1 MRADIIRALRALAT
15 IRRQQAHLAE
25 VPIVRVW
32 ASWLNGYRMEGTPPL
47 EVTDLYAFGE
57 PKAARI
63 GPEVAAVIMELQH
76 EQKAHPL
83 LLTVWED
90 VSKAATE
97 NAKVPE
103 VRALRSDD
111 QTVWIVAPRWEGT
124 ACRAG
129 LLAVGSQLSG
139 AVLVRD
145 MDRPILTYRLV
156 LPAVEG
162 CGWVATGE
170 LLAAA
175 T

>member
-1 MRADIIRALRALAT
+1 MIRALKALGT
-15 IRRQQAHLAE
+15 LRRQQAHFAE
-25 VPIVRVW
+25 VPVVRVW
-32 ASWLNGYRMEGTPPL
+32 ASWLNSYRKEGSPAIEPA
-47 EVTDLYAFGE
+47 DLYAFGE

-63 GPEVAAVIMELQH
+63 SAEVAAVVMALHH
-76 EQKAHPL
+76 EQAAHPL

-90 VSKAATE
+90 VTKAASE
-97 NAKVPE
+97 NVKVPE

-111 QTVWIVAPRWEGT
+111 QTVWVVAPRWEGA

-129 LLAVGSQLSG
+129 LLAVGTELSG
-139 AVLVRD
+139 EVLVRD
-145 MDRPILTYRLV
+145 MDRPLLTYRLV
-156 LPAVEG
+156 LPVRQG

>member
-1 MRADIIRALRALAT
+1 MIRALQALGK

-32 ASWLNGYRMEGTPPL
+32 ASWLNGYRKEGSPAL
-47 EVTDLYAFGE
+47 EPSDLYAFGE

-63 GPEVAAVIMELQH
+63 SADVAAVIMELHH

-83 LLTVWED
+83 LLTVWSD
-90 VSKAATE
+90 VTTAAQDGHR
-97 NAKVPE
+97 VPD

-111 QTVWIVAPRWEGT
+111 QSVWVVAPRWEGA

-129 LLAVGSQLSG
+129 LVAVGSDLSG
-139 AVLVRD
+139 EVLVRD

-156 LPAVEG
+156 LPVRQG

-175 T
+175 S

>member
-1 MRADIIRALRALAT
+1 VIRALQALAK

-32 ASWLNGYRMEGTPPL
+32 ASWLNGYRKEGSPPL

-57 PKAARI
+57 PKPARI
-63 GPEVAAVIMELQH
+63 APEVAAVIMELQH

-90 VSKAATE
+90 VTTAASE
-97 NAKVPE
+97 HVKVPE

-111 QTVWIVAPRWEGT
+111 QTVWIVAPTWEGK

-129 LLAVGSQLSG
+129 LVAVGTQISG
-139 AVLVRD
+139 EVLVRD
-145 MDRPILTYRLV
+145 MDRPLLTYRV
-156 LPAVEG
+156 VVPERQG

>member
-1 MRADIIRALRALAT
+1 VIRALQALGK
-15 IRRQQAHLAE
+15 IQRQQAHLAE

-32 ASWLNGYRMEGTPPL
+32 ASWLNGYRKEGTPPL
-47 EVTDLYAFGE
+47 EVDDLYAFGE

-63 GPEVAAVIMELQH
+63 SQEVAAVIMELQH

-90 VSKAATE
+90 VPKAASE
-97 NAKVPE
+97 HVKVPE

-129 LLAVGSQLSG
+129 LVAVGAQISG

-145 MDRPILTYRLV
+145 MDRPIMTYCLV
-156 LPAVEG
+156 LPEVEG

>member
-1 MRADIIRALRALAT
+1 VIRALRALAT

-32 ASWLNGYRMEGTPPL
+32 ASWLNGYRKEGTPPL
-47 EVTDLYAFGE
+47 EPSELYAFGE
-57 PKAARI
+57 PKASRI
-63 GPEVAAVIMELQH
+63 SADVAAVIMELQH

-90 VSKAATE
+90 VTKAASE

-103 VRALRSDD
+103 TRALHSDD
-111 QTVWIVAPRWEGT
+111 RQVWIVAPRWEGA

-129 LLAVGSQLSG
+129 LAAVGSELSG
-139 AVLVRD
+139 EVLVRD
-145 MDRPILTYRLV
+145 LDRPLLTYRLV
-156 LPAVEG
+156 LPDQQG
-162 CGWVATGE
+162 CGWVATGL
-170 LLAAA
+170 LLAPA

>member
-1 MRADIIRALRALAT
+1 LRADVIRALQTLAK

-25 VPIVRVW
+25 VPIVRAW
-32 ASWLNGYRMEGTPPL
+32 ASWLNGYRKEGTPPI
-47 EVTDLYAFGE
+47 EIAELYAFGE

-63 GPEVAAVIMELQH
+63 SAEVAAVVMELQH

-83 LLTVWED
+83 LLTVWDD
-90 VSKAATE
+90 VTKAASE
-97 NAKVPE
+97 HQKVPE

-111 QTVWIVAPRWEGT
+111 QTVWIVAPKWEGG
-124 ACRAG
+124 ACRGG
-129 LLAVGSQLSG
+129 LVAVGTQVSG
-139 AVLVRD
+139 EVLVRD
-145 MDRPILTYRLV
+145 MDRPLLTYRVV
-156 LPAVEG
+156 LPERQG

>member
-1 MRADIIRALRALAT
+1 MRADIIRALQALT
-15 IRRQQAHLAE
+15 RIKRQEAHLAE

-32 ASWLNGYRMEGTPPL
+32 ASWLNGYRKEGSPPL
-47 EVTDLYAFGE
+47 EVADLYAFGE

-63 GPEVAAVIMELQH
+63 STEVAAVIMELHHQ
-76 EQKAHPL
+76 QKAHPL

-90 VSKAATE
+90 VVKAASE
-97 NAKVPE
+97 HAKVPE

-111 QTVWIVAPRWEGT
+111 QTVWIVAPKWEGS
-124 ACRAG
+124 ACRGG
-129 LLAVGSQLSG
+129 LVAVGTQLAG
-139 AVLVRD
+139 EVLVRD

-156 LPAVEG
+156 LPEREG

-175 T
+175 V

>member
-1 MRADIIRALRALAT
+1 MIRALRALAT
-15 IRRQQAHLAE
+15 IKRQEAHLAE

-32 ASWLNGYRMEGTPPL
+32 ASWLNGYRKEGTPAL
-47 EVTDLYAFGE
+47 EPSELYAFGE

-63 GPEVAAVIMELQH
+63 SADVAAVVMSLHH

-83 LLTVWED
+83 LLTVWSD
-90 VSKAATE
+90 VTAA
-97 NAKVPE
+97 AQDGHKLPE
-103 VRALRSDD
+103 TRALRSDD
-111 QTVWIVAPRWEGT
+111 QQVWIVAPRWEGS

-129 LLAVGSQLSG
+129 LMAVGTEMSG
-139 AVLVRD
+139 EVLVRD

-156 LPAVEG
+156 LPVRQG

-175 T
+175 S